1 MLLRSLA
8 FSFLALSSLYAQK
21 EHPNVLFIAID
32 DLNDWV
38 SVFGGHPK
46 AITPHLDRFANE
58 GAMVFQNAHGAGSI
72 CGPSRSAML
81 SGFMPSRTGAYGNS
95 TNMVESSLVQTYATL
110 PEYFSKNGYY
120 SLSMGKI
127 FHKHDVAGGIDR
139 GQWSFDQFE
148 PTKGGGSADPSQLT
162 SRIKNLI
169 NGQPGPPSQYT
180 GANGSEFAWGPTL
193 QPKEETKDYKTALWA
208 ADQLQVERE
217 KPFFMAIGISKPHL
231 PFFAPQEFFDL
242 YDPKGEYKPPV
253 REDDLDDILTPN
265 GKPKFKPTADYLWLK
280 QNDLFDEAARGY
292 LAASSYADAC
302 LGVIFDGLKR
312 SPHFENTIVFV
323 WGDHG
328 WHLGEK
334 LRYRKGSG
342 WSESTRF
349 PLLVR
354 MPDMQTRQDC
364 ERPISMIDFYP
375 TLIEL
380 CSLPEKPVLDG
391 RSFAPL
397 LDNPK
402 RKWTHPVVTIHGEG
416 NASAFDGRW
425 RHIRYSDGTRELY
438 DLEVDP
444 QEWTNLASNPNAKAK
459 AAAKRLAAIM
469 PKRFAPS
476 LPNSKGKHPR
486 TNRYDTE
493 IEKTRDLSKLK

>member
-1 MLLRSLA
+1 MLLRI
-8 FSFLALSSLYAQK
+8 FALSLLVLPLLQSK
-21 EHPNVLFIAID
+21 DERPNVLFIAID

-38 SVFGGHPK
+38 SVFGGHSK
-46 AITPHLDRFANE
+46 AVTPHIERFANE

-95 TNMVESSLVQTYATL
+95 NNMLESPLVQEYATL
-110 PEYFSKNGYY
+110 PEYFSKHGYHT
-120 SLSMGKI
+120 LSMGKI

-139 GQWSFDQFE
+139 GQWSFDQYE
-148 PTKGGGSADPSQLT
+148 PTSGGGAPDPTQLT
-162 SRIKNLI
+162 SRIQNLI
-169 NGQPGPPSQYT
+169 NGEPGPPSPYT

-208 ADQLQVERE
+208 AEQLQVDRE
-217 KPFFMAIGISKPHL
+217 QPFFMGIGISRPHL
-231 PFFAPQEFFDL
+231 PFYAPQEFFDL
-242 YDPKGEYKPPV
+242 YDPNGEYMPPI
-253 REDDLDDILTPN
+253 REDDLDDILTPT
-265 GKPKFKPTADYLWLK
+265 GKPKFKPTSDYLWLK

-302 LGVIFDGLKR
+302 LGVIFEGLRR
-312 SPHFENTIVFV
+312 SPHFDNTIVFV

-349 PLLVR
+349 PFLVR
-354 MPDMQTRQDC
+354 TPNMTNRLDC
-364 ERPISMIDFYP
+364 IRPISMIDFYP
-375 TLIEL
+375 TLIDL
-380 CSLPEKPVLDG
+380 CQLPRKPVLDG

-397 LDNPK
+397 LDSPK
-402 RKWTHPVVTIHGEG
+402 RKWDHPVVTIHGRG

-425 RHIRYSDGTRELY
+425 RHIRYSDGTHELY
-438 DLEVDP
+438 DLQADP
-444 QEWTNLASNPNAKAK
+444 QEWTNLAAHPSPDGK
-459 AAAKRLAAIM
+459 AAMRRLAAAM
-469 PKRFAPS
+469 PQTFAPS
-476 LPNSKGKHPR
+476 LPNSKGQHPR

-493 IEKTRDLSKLK
+493 IKKTRDLSSLK